1 LVSRPTVTEE
11 PDIPSDAAV
20 EVRRVIDAF
29 ADDWNRHD
37 MVALAALFAADAEFV
52 NVVGIWW
59 RGRAE
64 IQAAHELTHS
74 NMFKSSRL
82 RLLETQVRVPVEGIA
97 IARSRWRLEGHVG
110 PDGSSL
116 PPRTGVLLSVLQH
129 KAGNWLII
137 DTQNT
142 DIIEGAI
149 SRPQ

>member
-82 RLLETQVRVPVEGIA
+82 RLLETQIRVPVEGIA
-97 IARSRWRLEGHVG
+97 IARSRWQLEGHFG
-110 PDGSSL
+110 PDGSAL

-129 KAGNWLII
+129 KAGSWLII

>member
-11 PDIPSDAAV
+11 PDIPSDATV

-29 ADDWNRHD
+29 ADDWNHHD

-74 NMFKSSRL
+74 NIFKSSRL

-149 SRPQ
+149 CCR

>member
-1 LVSRPTVTEE
+1 MLEE
-11 PDIPSDAAV
+11 PDISSEAAV

-37 MVALAALFAADAEFV
+37 MPALADLFAADAEFV

-74 NMFKSSRL
+74 NIFKDSRL
-82 RLLETQVRVPVEGIA
+82 RILETQVRLPIKGIA
-97 IARSRWRLEGHVG
+97 LARSRWRLEGHVG
-110 PDGSSL
+110 PEGCAL
-116 PPRTGVLLSVLQH
+116 PPRNGVLLTVLQR